1 MKSIAFA
8 GATTGFGRTMLLT
21 FVRLNSDKY
30 KLVLLSR
37 SEQPDISARGVDVR
51 PVDYANHQQLVQAL
65 ADVHT
70 VLSVIGG
77 DGDAMKTAQLALIAA
92 CEEAGVKRFAPSEYA
107 GRDNDGLSLYSGKN
121 AVVQRL
127 RQSKLEWT
135 RFQCGIFMS
144 VLATGTPKPLT
155 EVGKQEGLQT
165 GEEEALAGLRP
176 WNFVLNMKA
185 GTADFPGDGTDP
197 VVFTDIRD
205 VARFVYRALE
215 MKSWPEVLGMRG
227 DVKSFKELVGLSEK
241 VQGRQ
246 WLTRDNAREVLAE
259 QMKQPGKEFYS
270 KSIHVGRV
278 FCKLTF

>member
-205 VARFVYRALE
+205 IARFVYRALE
-215 MKSWPEVLGMRG
+215 MESWPEVLGMRG